1 MNRLQPQRSFSAMLV
16 GCLVAVTAHVQ
27 ASDDPWVVRYEA
39 DIPVTAAL
47 LAGSVALKQIPVDRS
62 RRWRSEILSIDEG
75 VRGTYSSQASSI
87 SDATLA
93 LTLAAPIFA
102 VGVRGLE
109 PSTGHRA
116 MIYTEA
122 LAATAFLTQTSKYVV
137 QRPRPF
143 VYSEDP
149 RLRRKAEEADSRLSF
164 FSGHS
169 SMAFAAA
176 VSGSYLFAAQSDDE
190 AARAVFWGVELA
202 LATTTA
208 GLRVRAGKHFPS
220 DVFLGAAVGTGLGV
234 AIPRLHLDPPSRYSP
249 TLAEWTGMV
258 GGVTA
263 GLAAAVLLPASQDA
277 SEPLEGVTVQVAP
290 IPLPGGAGFLLFGTL

>member
-1 MNRLQPQRSFSAMLV
+1 MV
-16 GCLVAVTAHVQ
+16 GCLIALTPGAR
-27 ASDDPWVVRYEA
+27 ATDDPWTVRYEV
-39 DIPVTAAL
+39 DVPVTAAL
-47 LAGSVALKQIPVDRS
+47 VAGSVALRQIPVDKS
-62 RRWRSEILSIDEG
+62 RRWRSEILGIDEG

-93 LTLAAPIFA
+93 LTLTAPVFA
-102 VGVRGLE
+102 VGVSGLE
-109 PSTGHRA
+109 PSTGHRG
-116 MIYTEA
+116 MIYVET
-122 LAATAFLTQTSKYVV
+122 LAATGFLTQTAKYVV

-143 VYSEDP
+143 VYGEDP

-169 SMAFAAA
+169 SLAFAAA
-176 VSGSYLFAAQSDDE
+176 VSGSYLFAAQSEDE
-190 AARAVFWGVELA
+190 TARAVFWGVELA

-208 GLRVRAGKHFPS
+208 GLRIRAGKHFPS

-277 SEPLEGVTVQVAP
+277 REALDGVNVQLAP
-290 IPLPGGAGFLLFGTL
+290 VPLPGGAGFLVFGTL